1 MSRGMLTA
9 LLLLGLAVLVLIFN
23 RGHVELDLIFG
34 TVSLLKSLAFLFFL
48 AAGVVIGVL
57 LR

>member
-1 MSRGMLTA
+1 MLTA

>member
-1 MSRGMLTA
+1 MSKGMLTA

-34 TVSLLKSLAFLFFL
+34 TVSLLKSLAFLLFL

>member
-1 MSRGMLTA
+1 MLTA

-34 TVSLLKSLAFLFFL
+34 TVSLLKSLAFLLFL